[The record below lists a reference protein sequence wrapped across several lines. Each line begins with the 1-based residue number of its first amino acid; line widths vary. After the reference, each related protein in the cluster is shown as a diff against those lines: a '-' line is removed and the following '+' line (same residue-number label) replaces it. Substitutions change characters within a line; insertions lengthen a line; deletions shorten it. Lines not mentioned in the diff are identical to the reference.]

1 MSGSV
6 QIHSVANGNVAALRN
21 TGNGLVLTFAE
32 TTDVNNGNRRNLKI
46 NSQTT
51 DLSKAL
57 QLSEMV
63 DGTTNWYDIYGTHNI
78 PSLKVLGAADSAQH
92 YTLNELYSGLQVSE
106 NNYTFRLQ
114 CQPSS
119 FRFFYCLPEE
129 TTFHDPFLYF
139 TYDLTNTYRT
149 LVSTRRTG
157 TVLAQQ
163 YIPDETSVQLYI
175 KNNGG
180 IDALPANALTM
191 DCKKTDGTYSSAV
204 KIYGEHNVTKGTADI
219 TAGTTSLTSGCI
231 YLVYE

>member
-1 MSGSV
+1 MSGGI
-6 QIHSVANGNVAALRN
+6 QIHSVANGNIAALRN

-32 TTDVNNGNRRNLKI
+32 TTDVANGNRRNLKI
-46 NSQTT
+46 NSQTF

-78 PSLKVLGAADSAQH
+78 PSLRVLGAADSAQH
-92 YTLNELYSGLQVSE
+92 YTLNEKYCGLQTSE
-106 NNYTFRLQ
+106 NDYNFRLQ
-114 CQPSS
+114 CQPSG

-129 TTFHDPFLYF
+129 TTFHESFNYL
-139 TYDLTNTYRT
+139 TYNLTNTYST
-149 LVSTRRTG
+149 LLFTRSAG
-157 TVLAQQ
+157 TILAQK
-163 YIPDETSVQLYI
+163 YVPDGTIVQLYI